1 MIPLRDSV
9 RSGRIPYVN
18 IGLILI
24 NVLVFIQ
31 QLWLQPYQLN
41 NIYYAYGVIPA
52 EAVNVFYTGAPIG
65 QLMVTFITATFLHG
79 GWFHLIGNMLYL
91 WIFGD
96 NIEDRLGH
104 MKYLLFYLLAG
115 VAGSIAHVMAN
126 PASNIPVIGASG
138 AVAGVLGAY
147 VLSFPRSRILA
158 LVPVLFFLTVIE
170 VPAIIFIVV
179 WFVIQVFNGVAF
191 LGGTANA
198 VAWWAH
204 IGGFLA
210 GAGLVK
216 LLAPQRGGMLV
227 RP

>member
-9 RSGRIPYVN
+9 RSGRTPYVN
-18 IGLILI
+18 IGLILL
-24 NVLVFIQ
+24 NVFIFIS
-31 QLWLQPYQLN
+31 QLGLQPYQLSQ
-41 NIYYAYGVIPA
+41 IYYTFGVIPA
-52 EAVNVFYTGAPIG
+52 EVVNVFYTGAPFG
-65 QLMVTFITATFLHG
+65 QVTVTFITATFMHG
-79 GWFHLIGNMLYL
+79 GWFHLVGNMLFL

-104 MKYLLFYLLAG
+104 VKYLFFYLLAG
-115 VAGSIAHVMAN
+115 IVGGIAHVLAN
-126 PASNIPVIGASG
+126 PASIIPVIGASG

-147 VLSFPRSRILA
+147 LLSFPRSRILA
-158 LVPVLFFLTVIE
+158 LVPVFFFLTVIE
-170 VPAIIFIVV
+170 VPAVIFIVV
-179 WFVIQVFNGVAF
+179 WFAIQVFNGVAF

-216 LLAPQRGGMLV
+216 LLAPQKGDFLV

>member
-9 RSGRIPYVN
+9 RSGRTPYVN

-24 NVLVFIQ
+24 NVVVFIQ

-41 NIYYAYGVIPA
+41 QIYYNFGVIPA
-52 EAVNVFYTGAPIG
+52 EVVNVFYTGTSIG
-65 QLMVTFITATFLHG
+65 QLAVTFVTSTFMHG

-96 NIEDRLGH
+96 NIEDQLGH
-104 MKYLLFYLLAG
+104 VKYLFFYLLAG
-115 VAGSIAHVMAN
+115 LAGGIAHVLAN
-126 PASNIPVIGASG
+126 PASTIPVIGASG

-147 VLSFPRSRILA
+147 VLSFPRSRVLA

-170 VPAIIFIVV
+170 VPAIIFIVA

-216 LLAPQRGGMLV
+216 LLAQQRGGLLV
-227 RP
+227 GP

>member
-9 RSGRIPYVN
+9 RSGRTPYVN

-41 NIYYAYGVIPA
+41 SIYYAYGVIPA

-96 NIEDRLGH
+96 NIEGRLGH

-115 VAGSIAHVMAN
+115 VAGSFAHVLAN

-147 VLSFPRSRILA
+147 VLSFPRSRVLA

-216 LLAPQRGGMLV
+216 LLAPQRVGMLV